1 LKNVDE
7 KGRPFP
13 SVTVG
18 QPLGRVAPSRTLLFD
33 RLLDDLDFL
42 VGQSVQF
49 VDDLVDQIVG
59 ALDLSLQFLC
69 PRFRLQIALQPLPNV
84 PDGGQCQLSKSIDE
98 RVGLRRRLPELG
110 EAAGLLDGD
119 GDEVFG

>member
-1 LKNVDE
+1 MKKADRSLRSRSVNRSVASLPR
-7 KGRPFP
+7 GRYFDRLFHDLDLL
-13 SVTVG
+13 VG
-18 QPLGRVAPSRTLLFD
+18 QP
-33 RLLDDLDFL
+33 
-42 VGQSVQF
+42 VQF